1 MNFKQCYKMI
11 LKPKYKTAK
20 QLAREYPYSY
30 NEIRQLQDKCKL
42 TDEQLK
48 EVVKL
53 ANEGMISLTSVSNA
67 MLDFENCL

>member
-11 LKPKYKTAK
+11 LEPTHKTAK
-20 QLAREYPYSY
+20 QLGTEYPYSY
-30 NEIRQLQDKCKL
+30 TAIRQLQEDCEL

-53 ANEGMISLTSVSNA
+53 ANKGMISLTAVSDV
-67 MLDFENCL
+67 LLGFKNC